1 MEHNSHTT
9 IKQYFEDI
17 NLSVLPSN
25 VADYIRTHIISDPD
39 SLSMSTD
46 DEYFIEIKE
55 FIEQN
60 YPAALVK
67 EAPIVEE
74 APAKTVEEEIK
85 SVERKIKGYTL
96 KLRTASADEKAS
108 IERKI
113 KGYKLK
119 LKSLESKKEKG
130 GTVTLSY
137 KAGDPT
143 SNTGETIATVDYSVG
158 DPEQMTNGGLIK
170 HAIEYLKHK
179 GFDIKH
185 NNGDFYYIDE
195 EEPNVSAK
203 GVIDFASLHG
213 FKHQIHIEGHA
224 HQSVI
229 KAIQKAHHMLEIFR
243 MLGDNDIVTPSM
255 IQGWRNT
262 HLDIKNVLEAEKNKL
277 PAHTLE
283 LLKELEHIT
292 DRIQKDHSKVF
303 NSRTDRG
310 IYIPELREEA
320 RKWLNAHGGHKF
332 EDGGEM
338 ESPEHMAKGG
348 GFEKLAHHVAHE
360 YEGHKVPAKYQKV
373 YHEKRY
379 SHESAEEVGR
389 KVAAKVYREQQ
400 SHK

>member
-1 MEHNSHTT
+1 
-9 IKQYFEDI
+9 
-17 NLSVLPSN
+17 
-25 VADYIRTHIISDPD
+25 
-39 SLSMSTD
+39 
-46 DEYFIEIKE
+46 
-55 FIEQN
+55 
-60 YPAALVK
+60 
-67 EAPIVEE
+67 
-74 APAKTVEEEIK
+74 
-85 SVERKIKGYTL
+85 
-96 KLRTASADEKAS
+96 
-108 IERKI
+108 
-113 KGYKLK
+113 
-119 LKSLESKKEKG
+119 
-130 GTVTLSY
+130 
-137 KAGDPT
+137 
-143 SNTGETIATVDYSVG
+143 
-158 DPEQMTNGGLIK
+158 MTNGGLIK